1 LAPIRQ
7 SAQRLPAQGPFVGLV
22 FTFFEVSWHFF
33 RNIYK
38 IVVIFA
44 IRDTERRKQELS
56 AMQTNLEIASVKSKG
71 VFLAARLVTN
81 APPPRIVLPSSRL
94 LGLFLAVQGGS

>member
-1 LAPIRQ
+1 M
-7 SAQRLPAQGPFVGLV
+7 GHV
-22 FTFFEVSWHFF
+22 FIIFENNRAFF

-44 IRDTERRKQELS
+44 IRDAERRKQELS

-71 VFLAARLVTN
+71 VFLELRLVTN